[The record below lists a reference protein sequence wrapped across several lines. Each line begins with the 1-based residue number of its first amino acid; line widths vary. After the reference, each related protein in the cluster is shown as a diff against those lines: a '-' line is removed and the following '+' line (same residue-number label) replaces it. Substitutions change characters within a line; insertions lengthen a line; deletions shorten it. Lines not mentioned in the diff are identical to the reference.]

1 MPRKKLYDD
10 VIVVNVKSI
19 KKQKLEYI
27 AKELNLNELSI
38 VVRMAIDNFIDMYL
52 KEDKDER

>member
-27 AKELNLNELSI
+27 ARELNLNELSI

-52 KEDKDER
+52 KEDKDE

>member
-10 VIVVNVKSI
+10 LIVVNVKSI

-27 AKELNLNELSI
+27 ARELNLNELSI

-52 KEDKDER
+52 KEDSDE

>member
-52 KEDKDER
+52 KEDSDE